1 MQLFM
6 PFYFW
11 TLHLIQWFIYS
22 KQRHNLQDCNKPG
35 AQSRYE
41 RSQWHTI
48 RSPLVRRAM
57 AACWVTPG
65 QCHQQQPWVLTGVG
79 PAQVPTTPFSLGEDQ
94 KRVLFHPATPKSP
107 QCPPSAKSH
116 HPSAMLGNFG
126 TIRPVA
132 AAPVHHLVMWE
143 VAEKGTFHSLFNV
156 FW

>member
-11 TLHLIQWFIYS
+11 TLHLIQWLIYS
-22 KQRHNLQDCNKPG
+22 KQTHNLQDCNKPG

-107 QCPPSAKSH
+107 QCQIPPPISH
-116 HPSAMLGNFG
+116 AGKLWDYSPRGCS
-126 TIRPVA
+126 PC
-132 AAPVHHLVMWE
+132 APL
-143 VAEKGTFHSLFNV
+143 SNV
-156 FW
+156 RSGREGYFP